1 MGLHDTDHVPR
12 AEKVYTVSSNI
23 HCIEEHMDKKER
35 KLALESKQ
43 ADLEKRL
50 AAVTRDVTKT
60 LPSDFAEQA
69 TERENDDVLEEIA
82 RETQLSIQQIR
93 AALRRLEDD
102 GYGICASCG
111 EDIAGQRLDAL
122 PETTFCVDCAV

>member
-1 MGLHDTDHVPR
+1 
-12 AEKVYTVSSNI
+12 
-23 HCIEEHMDKKER
+23 MDKKER

>member
-1 MGLHDTDHVPR
+1 
-12 AEKVYTVSSNI
+12 
-23 HCIEEHMDKKER
+23 MDKVIRQQSLKS
-35 KLALESKQ
+35 KL

-82 RETQLSIQQIR
+82 RETQLSIQQLK
-93 AALRRLEDD
+93 AALRRLENDS
-102 GYGICASCG
+102 YGICASCG
-111 EDIAGQRLDAL
+111 ENIAGERLDAL
-122 PETTFCVDCAV
+122 PETTFCVDCAA